1 MDAMLRRACRIALVI
16 VFAAAAHAGAQG
28 NAVEFNRDVR
38 PILSNHCY
46 VCHGPDSNLRKAKLR
61 LDVEKEAVPRVL
73 VPGKPGESEF
83 YKRLVADDPAERMP
97 PAKANKPLSA
107 QQIAVLKRW
116 IEQGAKYEKHWS
128 LLPPRP
134 GALPAVK
141 DRSWPANPIDDFILA
156 RLEKEGMRPAPEADR
171 RTLMRRVYFDLI
183 GLPPSPAEV
192 DAFCADKTPDAYEK
206 VVDKLLTSQHF
217 GERMA
222 LYWLD
227 LVRYADTGGYHSDNH
242 RDVTLYRD
250 WVIGAFNRNLPFDQ
264 FTVEQLAGDLLP
276 RPTDQQKIASGYNRL
291 LQTTEEGGAQAKE
304 YTAKYAADRV
314 RNLST
319 VWMGMTLGCCECH
332 DHKYDPFTTRE
343 FYQLEAFF
351 ADVQERAVGRQDQ
364 TPIPTAA
371 QAEQIKQLKAK
382 AEALRG
388 RLKQFSPKP
397 GTPEERGEIE
407 DISKQVAKLEAQQK
421 ALTKSLP
428 STLVTMAGPPRT
440 VRVLPRGNWL
450 DDTGEIVL
458 PDVPA
463 SLPALTVK
471 GKKRY
476 DRLDL
481 ARWLV
486 APDNPLTARVFMN
499 RLWMLY
505 FGQGL
510 AKTLD
515 DLGAQGA
522 WPTHPELLD
531 WLAVDFR
538 ARGWNVKRAIKQI
551 VMSRTYRQASKA
563 DAALAGRDPYNQLLA
578 RQGRFRL
585 DAELIRDNALA
596 ISGLLAFRTGGPSVK
611 PYQPAGYWAFL
622 NFPTRAWANDKG
634 DNQYRRGLNTYWQRT
649 FLHPS
654 LLAFDAPTREECT
667 VERARSNTPQQA
679 LVLLND
685 PTYVE
690 AARVFAERVV
700 RKGGAD
706 APARIGYAFREALQR
721 APSAAEAKV
730 LGDLLEHHRKHYQQ
744 SPAAA
749 QALLKVG
756 QRPAPTDLPAAE
768 LAAWASV
775 TRAILNL
782 HETITRN

>member
-1 MDAMLRRACRIALVI
+1 MHRRVCRFAVPVVLL
-16 VFAAAAHAGAQG
+16 FAARAGAQ
-28 NAVEFNRDVR
+28 NTAVEFNRDVR

-61 LDVEKEAVPRVL
+61 LDVEKEALARVL
-73 VPGKPGESEF
+73 VPGKPHESEL
-83 YKRLVADDPAERMP
+83 YKRVTASDPAERMP
-97 PAKANKPLSA
+97 PAKANKPLS
-107 QQIAVLKRW
+107 QEQIAVLRRW

-128 LLPPRP
+128 LLPPRV
-134 GALPAVK
+134 ATVPAVK
-141 DRSWPANPIDDFILA
+141 NVSWPQNPIDHFILA
-156 RLEKEGMRPAPEADR
+156 RLEKEGLAPSPEADR

-192 DAFCADKTPDAYEK
+192 DAFLADKTPEAYEK
-206 VVDKLLTSQHF
+206 VVDRLLTSQHF

-242 RDVTLYRD
+242 RDVTMYRD
-250 WVIGAFNRNLPFDQ
+250 WVIDAFNRDLPFDQ
-264 FTVEQLAGDLLP
+264 FTIEQLAGDLLP
-276 RPTDQQKIASGYNRL
+276 NPTVAQKIASGYNRL

-314 RNLST
+314 RNLSS
-319 VWMGMTLGCCECH
+319 VWMGLTLGCCECH

-364 TPIPTAA
+364 TPLPTPA
-371 QAEQIKQLKAK
+371 QAEQLKQYDAKIQAIQKHVGELKGGNELSEAKKQL
-382 AEALRG
+382 AEAQ
-388 RLKQFSPKP
+388 K
-397 GTPEERGEIE
+397 
-407 DISKQVAKLEAQQK
+407 QK
-421 ALTKSLP
+421 AAYAKSLP

-450 DDTGEIVL
+450 SDAGDIVI
-458 PDVPA
+458 PEVPA
-463 SLPALTVK
+463 SLPPLAAPAA
-471 GKKRY
+471 KKRK

-486 APDNPLTARVFMN
+486 AKDNPLTARVFMN

-515 DLGAQGA
+515 DLGAQGT

-531 WLAVDFR
+531 WLAVDCQR
-538 ARGWNVKRAIKQI
+538 HGWDVKRAIKQI
-551 VMSRTYRQASKA
+551 VLSRTYRQSSKA
-563 DAALAGRDPYNQLLA
+563 DAALVARDPYNQLLA

-585 DAELIRDNALA
+585 DAEVIRDNALA
-596 ISGLLAFRTGGPSVK
+596 IGGLLVLRTGGPSVK

-622 NFPTRAWANDKG
+622 NFPTREWANDRG
-634 DNQYRRGLNTYWQRT
+634 DNQYRRGLYTYWQRT

-690 AARVFAERVV
+690 AARVFAERVL
-700 RKGGAD
+700 RQGGPD
-706 APARIGYAFREALQR
+706 AASRIGYAFREALQR
-721 APSAAEAKV
+721 RPTAGEAKV
-730 LGDLLEHHRKHYQQ
+730 LGGLLEQHRRHYQQ
-744 SPAAA
+744 SPEAA

-756 QRPAPTDLPAAE
+756 QRPAPADVQAAE
-768 LAAWASV
+768 LAAWTSV

-782 HETITRN
+782 HETITRY